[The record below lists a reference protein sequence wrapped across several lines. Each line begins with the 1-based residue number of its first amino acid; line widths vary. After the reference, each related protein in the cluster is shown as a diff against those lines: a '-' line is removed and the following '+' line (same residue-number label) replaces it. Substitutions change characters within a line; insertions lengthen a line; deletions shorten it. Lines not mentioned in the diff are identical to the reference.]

1 MSLPANLNVSLIKVS
16 VGAPPPELQRLLC
29 PQGKTRVS
37 WLSMVSRW
45 PGKGGLFYM
54 RPEGPCDPG
63 GTARPLFC
71 ALGCYFILSTAPGIL
86 CWYPYDIDEEQ
97 EAWGVREVTKGH

>member
-1 MSLPANLNVSLIKVS
+1 MSLPANPDVSLIKVS
-16 VGAPPPELQRLLC
+16 IGATPSSELQRMLC

-37 WLSMVSRW
+37 RLSMGSRW
-45 PGKGGLFYM
+45 PGKGGLFYL

-71 ALGCYFILSTAPGIL
+71 VLRH
-86 CWYPYDIDEEQ
+86 PYDIDEEQ
-97 EAWGVREVTKGH
+97 EAWGGREVTRAH